1 MVLDLVLIGLAITLY
16 PLPGMALVLVLA
28 SPRGVYKGLAF
39 IAAWLACLV
48 AVIAMVL
55 AFTGGQPPAPRSP
68 PTIAALAATL
78 VIGLSLI
85 VYSEHRRRRSRR
97 IAAAA
102 GAGSPSEAGT
112 PSEAAGPGSADTGS
126 GTAGGGSGVAAGGG
140 ERAAGHVGSGRSLTS
155 RMDQATGWSAA
166 GLAVLL
172 QPWGMVSAAAATVV
186 KADLSHVQSFLALL
200 GFCVLA
206 TSSLLAMELYTV
218 FAPEDAQRDLTRLRA
233 WLSRHKEQAIVLLCL
248 LLGLWLVGRS
258 LYQLTG

>member
-1 MVLDLVLIGLAITLY
+1 MLLDLLLIGVAITLY
-16 PLPGMALVLVLA
+16 PLPVMAFVLVVSA
-28 SPRGVYKGLAF
+28 PRGVYKGLAF
-39 IAAWLACLV
+39 IIAWLACLV

-55 AFTGGQPPAPRSP
+55 IFTGGQPPPPRSP
-68 PTIAALAATL
+68 PSIAALAATL
-78 VIGLSLI
+78 VIGVGLI

-97 IAAAA
+97 NASASASS
-102 GAGSPSEAGT
+102 SPSP
-112 PSEAAGPGSADTGS
+112 PSSSSSSSSAEDEDE
-126 GTAGGGSGVAAGGG
+126 
-140 ERAAGHVGSGRSLTS
+140 ERPTGSGRSLTS

-186 KADLSHVQSFLALL
+186 KADLSHAESFLALL

-206 TSSLLAMELYTV
+206 TSTLLAMELYMV
-218 FAPEDAQRDLTRLRA
+218 FAPERAQLNLVSLRTWLTR
-233 WLSRHKEQAIVLLCL
+233 HKDPAIVLICL

>member
-1 MVLDLVLIGLAITLY
+1 MILDLFLIGLAIALY
-16 PLPGMALVLVLA
+16 PLPVMAFVLVVSA
-28 SPRGVYKGLAF
+28 PRGVYKGLAF
-39 IAAWLACLV
+39 ILAWLACLV

-55 AFTGGQPPAPRSP
+55 LFTGGQPPAPRSP
-68 PTIAALAATL
+68 PSIAGLAATL

-97 IAAAA
+97 TTSVSTSVSASA
-102 GAGSPSEAGT
+102 SE
-112 PSEAAGPGSADTGS
+112 
-126 GTAGGGSGVAAGGG
+126 TASRGK
-140 ERAAGHVGSGRSLTS
+140 RPKGSGRSLTS

-186 KADLSHVQSFLALL
+186 KADLSQVSSFLALF

-206 TSSLLAMELYTV
+206 TAGLLAMELYMV
-218 FAPEDAQRDLTRLRA
+218 FAPEKAQLSLVSLRG
-233 WLSRHKEQAIVLLCL
+233 WLERHKDPAIILICL
-248 LLGLWLVGRS
+248 VLGLWLVGRS

>member
-1 MVLDLVLIGLAITLY
+1 MILDLFLIGVAITVY
-16 PLPGMALVLVLA
+16 PLPVMAFVLVVSA
-28 SPRGVYKGLAF
+28 PRGVYKGLAF
-39 IAAWLACLV
+39 ILAWLGCLV

-68 PTIAALAATL
+68 PSMAALAATL
-78 VIGLSLI
+78 VIGVGLI

-97 IAAAA
+97 AA
-102 GAGSPSEAGT
+102 
-112 PSEAAGPGSADTGS
+112 SASDGERPKGS
-126 GTAGGGSGVAAGGG
+126 GGG
-140 ERAAGHVGSGRSLTS
+140 SLTS

-186 KADLSHVQSFLALL
+186 KADLSHVESFLALL

-206 TSSLLAMELYTV
+206 TGSLLAMELYMV
-218 FAPEDAQRDLTRLRA
+218 FAPEKAQLSLTSLRA
-233 WLSRHKEQAIVLLCL
+233 WLERHKDPAIVLICL
-248 LLGLWLVGRS
+248 VLGLWLVGRS

>member
-1 MVLDLVLIGLAITLY
+1 MILDLFLIGLAIALY
-16 PLPGMALVLVLA
+16 PIPVMAFVLVVSA
-28 SPRGVYKGLAF
+28 PRGVYKGLAF
-39 IAAWLACLV
+39 IIAWLACLV

-55 AFTGGQPPAPRSP
+55 LFTGGQPPAPRSP
-68 PTIAALAATL
+68 PSIAALAATL

-97 IAAAA
+97 TAAAPA
-102 GAGSPSEAGT
+102 SQENRPK
-112 PSEAAGPGSADTGS
+112 
-126 GTAGGGSGVAAGGG
+126 
-140 ERAAGHVGSGRSLTS
+140 GSGRSLTS

-186 KADLSHVQSFLALL
+186 KADLSQVSSFLALF

-206 TSSLLAMELYTV
+206 TAGLLAMELYMV
-218 FAPEDAQRDLTRLRA
+218 FAPEKAQHSLVSLRG
-233 WLSRHKEQAIVLLCL
+233 WLERHKDPAIVLICL
-248 LLGLWLVGRS
+248 VLGLWLVGRS